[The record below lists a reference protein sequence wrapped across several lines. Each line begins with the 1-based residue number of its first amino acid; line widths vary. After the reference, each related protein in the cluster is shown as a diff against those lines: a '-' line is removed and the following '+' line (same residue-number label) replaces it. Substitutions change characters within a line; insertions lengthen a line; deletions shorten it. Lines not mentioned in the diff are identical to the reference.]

1 MRLLL
6 TALVF
11 VGSISSAM
19 AIENLSETVY
29 VETTLDT
36 DNDGKLDL
44 MYVSVNRPQSSKK
57 LSTLYSIS
65 PYALDGT
72 DVDMHKVDSDLLP
85 QDEKIFGKIFP
96 TMKVFF
102 KPLRKSFIKTSNYL
116 QSMAPTYARISAH
129 SIGTGNS
136 TGCPSVG
143 DQTEALAAKSV
154 IDWLNGRAKAFDK
167 NGKKVKADWA
177 NGNVGMTGTSYD
189 GTLPIMVATTGVEG
203 LKAIIPVA
211 AISSWYDYYRANG
224 LVVNPGGYIGEDAD
238 ILGYFIVR
246 KGACRNVIENITKIQ
261 GRENGD
267 FTTFWQE
274 RDYLPY
280 VKNIKAATFIIHGQS
295 DWNVK
300 QKHAIQL
307 WEALEGVAPR
317 RMFLHKGGHSSTY
330 NHGVPAKVEAWF
342 AHFLEGEENGI
353 TSGPQV
359 EVELPDGSLVTQEE
373 WPNEKTQTK
382 RLYFSKSSLVET
394 ASAVEKVKITDMG
407 QTVKMDS
414 LVADASAKNEGRVI
428 FLSDALTQNTLLSGT
443 SKVTLNLSIL
453 NRKAANITVAVVE
466 YSASGKAKIITRGWA
481 DPQNYRDMSGG
492 ELLTPGQNYEMSFV
506 LEPKQYRFSKGS
518 RIGIALASTDY
529 DYTLRPSRGTE
540 IEFTLGSKSFIEMNL
555 E

>member
-1 MRLLL
+1 MRMVLVGLMLLS
-6 TALVF
+6 TAV
-11 VGSISSAM
+11 SAANIS
-19 AIENLSETVY
+19 EVVY
-29 VETTLDT
+29 VDTGLDT
-36 DNDGKLDL
+36 DKDGKSDL
-44 MYVSVNRPQSSKK
+44 MYVSVSRPQSSKK

-65 PYALDGT
+65 PYALGGQ
-72 DVDMHKVDSDLLP
+72 DVPMHKVDSDILP
-85 QDEKIFGKIFP
+85 QDEKILGKIFP
-96 TMKVFF
+96 NLKGI
-102 KPLRKSFIKTSNYL
+102 LRAQIKTFKKVDGFKVD
-116 QSMAPTYARISAH
+116 APTYARVTAH